1 MENKI
6 TIFYIA
12 IAEVAGNKGIGVVMD
27 DGICNIETGMKFSGT
42 KKEMLK
48 KAVEE
53 FMRVYKAFCSGK
65 NVEIYT
71 SPSDFEMVL
80 KLLPE
85 RLKGF
90 LDRCS
95 YNPAVQVA
103 AEYAGVS
110 IELCKFY
117 HTSNL
122 SPKISESWP

>member
-1 MENKI
+1 MGIENDT

-27 DGICNIETGMKFSGT
+27 NEICNIETGMKFSGT
-42 KKEMLK
+42 KEELLE

-53 FMRVYKAFCSGK
+53 FMRVYDAFCSGK
-65 NVEIYT
+65 EVEIYA
-71 SPSDFEMVL
+71 SPSDFEIVL

-85 RLKGF
+85 HLKGF

-103 AEYAGVS
+103 AEYAIG
-110 IELCKFY
+110 ER
-117 HTSNL
+117 TQ
-122 SPKISESWP
+122 